1 MTAQGVSQEA
11 SGDGETQAAGAS
23 VAHQGGAAAAVPTNV
38 GSTSFPV
45 AGIREAP
52 AVTPGLFLRSKM
64 WWVTIGCFVV
74 AFWLTWQSIPSKGPT
89 IVIRFPDGHG
99 LKAGDAVRH
108 RGIDAGIVESVALSE
123 DLSQI
128 TATVT
133 LTPGAAGLAK
143 EGARFW
149 IVRPQLSLA
158 GVSGLDTAV
167 GAKYIGVSPGN
178 PEGPGQSHFDGLN
191 VAPPDEN
198 SGEGID
204 IVLRSD
210 AKHGVFVGAPVTWRG
225 VDVGQILSI
234 NLSPDARFV
243 DVHAQINAEY
253 ARLLRTTSK
262 FWVTSGLGI
271 DVGLSGVRLNADS
284 LSTIVRGG
292 VSFATLAVGKDKTPV
307 SSGHMFV
314 LHDTPDPE
322 WLSSASSLPLIDFE
336 LPPTVTIQGTRKT
349 SLFGISR
356 NQKFTVNGLLVSES
370 DRPLRLLTAA
380 DILPPPGE
388 REVGETVEPVALTEL
403 LITSPLSDGNFILTV
418 SNASDDSLPNIGLLW
433 MTCGDA
439 ATGMPAAPLSR
450 LRVPQEPEEC
460 CLCRS
465 VKADNDASTVIQ
477 SISRDQLTKVD
488 NVWSVTMDVGDLS
501 PWHGA
506 PVISILDGKVIGVF
520 MAAKSGATI
529 VPYRG
534 ETSDH

>member
-210 AKHGVFVGAPVTWRG
+210 AKHGVFVGAPITWRG

>member
-23 VAHQGGAAAAVPTNV
+23 VAHQGGAAAAVQTNV

-45 AGIREAP
+45 AGIRDAP

-64 WWVTIGCFVV
+64 WWVTIACFVV

-210 AKHGVFVGAPVTWRG
+210 AKHGVFVGAPITWRG

-380 DILPPPGE
+380 DILPPPVESGAS
-388 REVGETVEPVALTEL
+388 VTVEPVAPTEF
-403 LITSPLSDGNFILTV
+403 LITSPLSDGSFTLAV
-418 SNASDDSLPNIGLLW
+418 RNASDDSLANLGLLW

-488 NVWSVTMDVGDLS
+488 SVWSVTMDVGDLS

-529 VPYRG
+529 VPYHT

>member
-1 MTAQGVSQEA
+1 MTAQGISQEA

-23 VAHQGGAAAAVPTNV
+23 VAHQGGAAAAVPANV

-64 WWVTIGCFVV
+64 WWVTIACFVV

-210 AKHGVFVGAPVTWRG
+210 AKHGVFVGAPITWRG

-380 DILPPPGE
+380 DILPPPVESGAS
-388 REVGETVEPVALTEL
+388 VTVEPVAPTEF
-403 LITSPLSDGNFILTV
+403 LITSPLSDGSFTLAV
-418 SNASDDSLPNIGLLW
+418 RNASDDSLANLGLLW

-488 NVWSVTMDVGDLS
+488 SVWSVTMDVGDLS

-529 VPYRG
+529 VPYHT